1 MERSKAPK
9 LRIRAL
15 KAKAGRVLRRGNVV
29 RVVRWAP
36 ADFMLFWFMLMGRF
50 GGKAYRSNMTGA
62 PNSAAS

>member
-15 KAKAGRVLRRGNVV
+15 KAKVERVLRRWNVV

-36 ADFMLFWFMLMGRF
+36 ADFKLF
-50 GGKAYRSNMTGA
+50 
-62 PNSAAS
+62 